1 MGTKSAEKAFVGVL
15 GGKNRP
21 KCCDLVLPFFLN
33 FDPDKY

>member
-15 GGKNRP
+15 GEKP
-21 KCCDLVLPFFLN
+21 DLNVVIWFCLFLN